1 MALEWFN
8 RVTGELQEQLESICE
23 EYDQIGHMTIDQS
36 TKHPRIEFYVDT
48 ENEERD
54 YFCTLLF
61 DPHNEEFYLESFD
74 VDFEQPARVILADIE
89 DVIDAVHES
98 FHAFLNGD
106 YETYFVDEDDD
117 DDQETDEITE
127 IEDEVNE
134 DRVAGIEWETPE
146 VTAFYVENEVET
158 TYQFGVVS
166 TTGEGVLRR
175 VNRLWTEDELFEDES
190 HFTFAKEEAST
201 IIAMIASHMD
211 KLPGIEDIIIQ

>member
-36 TKHPRIEFYVDT
+36 TKHPRIEFFVDT
-48 ENEERD
+48 VNGERE

-74 VDFEQPARVILADIE
+74 VKFEQPARVILVDIE

-106 YETYFVDEDDD
+106 HDMYFVEDE
-117 DDQETDEITE
+117 EEEIYE
-127 IEDEVNE
+127 VKAFEDEVNE
-134 DRVAGIEWETPE
+134 VSVAGIAWESPE
-146 VTAFYVENEVET
+146 VTAFYVEDEVET

-166 TTGEGVLRR
+166 ATGEGVLRR
-175 VNRLWTEDELFEDES
+175 VNRIWTDDELFKDES
-190 HFTFAKEEAST
+190 HLTFTKEEAST

-211 KLPGIEDIIIQ
+211 DLPGFEDIIIQ